1 MIPQFLKERPI
12 IAAALCFSVLVLTT
26 AFYTSPAFEQAAET
40 PQVQIAQS
48 EGFVPLQ
55 PLPQPTGSGESDS
68 FVGFLQTLFQ
78 LSIIAAGVLAVLMI
92 TIAGFEYM
100 GSDKFSTIQKA
111 KSRLWNAVL
120 GLLIVLGAVLILQTI
135 NPSITGLD
143 IFSDRQEQAGGEPGQ
158 QNGGGD
164 GETEDGGEA
173 VSSCSELSY
182 CSIDENRQNAWGDAT
197 YHFTV
202 ETPTNA
208 AGRLCAQEYSGEL
221 RSVGTISDCITPN

>member
-1 MIPQFLKERPI
+1 MIPQFFKERPVV
-12 IAAALCFSVLVLTT
+12 AAALCFSVLVLTT

-40 PQVQIAQS
+40 PHVQVAQS

-100 GSDKFSTIQKA
+100 GSDKFSTLQKA
-111 KSRLWNAVL
+111 KSRLWNAIL

-135 NPSITGLD
+135 NPNITGLD
-143 IFSDRQEQAGGEPGQ
+143 IFSDRQEQAEEGSGQ
-158 QNGGGD
+158 QNGEGGD
-164 GETEDGGEA
+164 GTEDGGEV

-182 CSIDENRQNAWGDAT
+182 CSVNENRQNAWRDAT

-208 AGRLCAQEYSGEL
+208 ASRLCTQEYSGEL
-221 RSVGTISDCITPN
+221 RAVGTIYDCITPN